1 MHEIVNFIDN
11 HTIVLGY
18 GDVGHRVVRRLT
30 SAGVLFVVVDSD
42 EEVFRDVDFTH
53 LTGNA
58 ASESTLKKVAVE
70 RASTVI
76 MALESDPDIIFAI
89 LVTRKLNPNS
99 VILARANEVD
109 SIDKMYKAGADY
121 VASLSIIA
129 GQMLGRIALLA
140 HDHPLREE
148 TIMMY
153 EGIEIEKYTVN
164 SSSLLVGKTLA
175 EIDLHNTIGCTV
187 IGIYAGDKAIS
198 EIDPHSVI
206 KEDMTLA
213 VLGTVEQ
220 IKGFR
225 DKFVR

>member
-1 MHEIVNFIDN
+1 MHEIVDFIDN

-18 GDVGHRVVRRLT
+18 GDVGHRVVKRLT

-76 MALESDPDIIFAI
+76 MTLGSDSDIIFAI
-89 LVTRKLNPNS
+89 LVTRKLNPTS
-99 VILARANEVD
+99 VILARANEIH

-129 GQMLGRIALLA
+129 GQILGRIALLP

-153 EGIEIEKYTVN
+153 EGIEIEKYTVS

-175 EIDLHNTIGCTV
+175 EIDLRNTIGCTV
-187 IGIYAGDKAIS
+187 IGIYTGDKASS
-198 EIDPHSVI
+198 EIDSYSVI
-206 KEDMTLA
+206 EEDMTLA
-213 VLGTVEQ
+213 VLGSVEQ
-220 IKGFR
+220 IKEFR
-225 DKFVR
+225 EKFVR

>member
-1 MHEIVNFIDN
+1 MHETVNFIDN
-11 HTIVLGY
+11 HIIVLGY
-18 GDVGHRVVRRLT
+18 GDVGHRVVKRLT

-53 LTGNA
+53 LIGNA

-76 MALESDPDIIFAI
+76 MTLGSDFDIIFAI
-89 LVTRKLNPNS
+89 LVTRKLNPYS
-99 VILARANEVD
+99 VILAMANEVD

-129 GQMLGRIALLA
+129 GQMLGRIALLPQ
-140 HDHPLREE
+140 DHSLREE

-153 EGIEIEKYTVN
+153 EGIEIEKYTI
-164 SSSLLVGKTLA
+164 SSSSSMVGKTLA
-175 EIDLHNTIGCTV
+175 ELDLRNTIGCNV

-198 EIDPHSVI
+198 DIDSKTVI

-213 VLGTVEQ
+213 VLGSVEQ
-220 IKGFR
+220 IKEFR
-225 DKFVR
+225 EKFVR

>member
-1 MHEIVNFIDN
+1 MHETVNFIDN

-18 GDVGHRVVRRLT
+18 GDVGHRVVKRLT

-89 LVTRKLNPNS
+89 LVTRKLNPGS
-99 VILARANEVD
+99 VILARAND
-109 SIDKMYKAGADY
+109 IRSIDKMYKAGADY

-153 EGIEIEKYTVN
+153 EGIEIEKYTVS
-164 SSSLLVGKTLA
+164 SSSLMVGKTLA
-175 EIDLHNTIGCTV
+175 EIDLHSTIGCTV
-187 IGIYAGDKAIS
+187 IGIYSGGKASS

-206 KEDMTLA
+206 EEDMTLA
-213 VLGTVEQ
+213 ILGSMEQ
-220 IKGFR
+220 IKEFHE
-225 DKFVR
+225 KFVR

>member
-1 MHEIVNFIDN
+1 MHETVNFIDN

-18 GDVGHRVVRRLT
+18 GDVGHRVVKRLT

-53 LTGNA
+53 FTGNA

-70 RASTVI
+70 RAFTVI

-89 LVTRKLNPNS
+89 LVTRRLNPNS
-99 VILARANEVD
+99 VILARAND
-109 SIDKMYKAGADY
+109 IHSIDKMYKAGADY

-153 EGIEIEKYTVN
+153 EGIEIEKYTVS
-164 SSSLLVGKTLA
+164 SSSLLAGKTLA
-175 EIDLHNTIGCTV
+175 ELDLHSTIGCTV
-187 IGIYAGDKAIS
+187 IGIYAGDKAS
-198 EIDPHSVI
+198 PEIDPHSVI
-206 KEDMTLA
+206 EEDMTLA
-213 VLGTVEQ
+213 ILGSIEQ
-220 IKGFR
+220 IKEFR
-225 DKFVR
+225 EKFVR

>member
-1 MHEIVNFIDN
+1 MHETVNFIDN

-18 GDVGHRVVRRLT
+18 GDVGHRVVKRLT

-76 MALESDPDIIFAI
+76 MTLDSDSDIIFAI

-99 VILARANEVD
+99 VILARANEVH

-129 GQMLGRIALLA
+129 GQILGRIVLLP

-153 EGIEIEKYTVN
+153 EGIEIEKYTIS

-175 EIDLHNTIGCTV
+175 ELDLLNTIGCNV
-187 IGIYAGDKAIS
+187 IGIFAGDKASS
-198 EIDPHSVI
+198 EIAPQTVI
-206 KEDMTLA
+206 EEDMTLA
-213 VLGTVEQ
+213 VLGSVEQ

-225 DKFVR
+225 EKFVR

>member
-1 MHEIVNFIDN
+1 MHETVNFIDN

-18 GDVGHRVVRRLT
+18 GDVGNRVVKRLG

-53 LTGNA
+53 FTGNA

-99 VILARANEVD
+99 VILARAND
-109 SIDKMYKAGADY
+109 IHSIDKMYKAGADY

-153 EGIEIEKYTVN
+153 EGIEIEKYTIS

-175 EIDLHNTIGCTV
+175 ELDLLNTIGCNV
-187 IGIYAGDKAIS
+187 IGIDAGDKASS
-198 EIDPHSVI
+198 EIDPKTVI

-213 VLGTVEQ
+213 VLGNVEQ
-220 IKGFR
+220 IKEFR
-225 DKFVR
+225 EKFVR

>member
-1 MHEIVNFIDN
+1 MHESVNFIDN
-11 HTIVLGY
+11 HIIVLGY
-18 GDVGHRVVRRLT
+18 GEVGHRVVKRLT

-42 EEVFRDVDFTH
+42 EEVFKDVEFTH

-58 ASESTLKKVAVE
+58 ASESILKKVAVE

-76 MALESDPDIIFAI
+76 MTLGSDSDITFAI

-99 VILARANEVD
+99 VILAMANEVH

-129 GQMLGRIALLA
+129 GQILGRIALLP
-140 HDHPLREE
+140 HNHPLREE

-153 EGIEIEKYTVN
+153 EGIEIEKYTIS

-175 EIDLHNTIGCTV
+175 ELDLLNTIGCNV
-187 IGIYAGDKAIS
+187 IGIDAGDKASS
-198 EIDPHSVI
+198 EIDPKTVI

-213 VLGTVEQ
+213 VLGNVEQ
-220 IKGFR
+220 IKEFR
-225 DKFVR
+225 EKFVR

>member
-1 MHEIVNFIDN
+1 MHETVNFIDN

-18 GDVGHRVVRRLT
+18 GDVGHRVVKRLT

-53 LTGNA
+53 FTGNA

-89 LVTRKLNPNS
+89 LVTRRLNPGS
-99 VILARANEVD
+99 VILARAND
-109 SIDKMYKAGADY
+109 IHSIDKMYKAGADY

-153 EGIEIEKYTVN
+153 EGIEIEKYTVS
-164 SSSLLVGKTLA
+164 SSSLLAGKTLA
-175 EIDLHNTIGCTV
+175 ELDLHSTIGCTV
-187 IGIYAGDKAIS
+187 IGIYAGDKARS

-206 KEDMTLA
+206 NEDMTLA
-213 VLGTVEQ
+213 ILGSMEQ
-220 IKGFR
+220 IKEFR
-225 DKFVR
+225 EKFVR

>member
-18 GDVGHRVVRRLT
+18 GDVGHRVVKRLI
-30 SAGVLFVVVDSD
+30 SAGVLFVVVDSN
-42 EEVFRDVDFTH
+42 EKVFKDVDFTH

-76 MALESDPDIIFAI
+76 ITLGSDSDIIFAI

-99 VILARANEVD
+99 VILARAND
-109 SIDKMYKAGADY
+109 IPSIDKMYKAGADY

-129 GQMLGRIALLA
+129 GQILGRIVVFP
-140 HDHPLREE
+140 HNHPQREE

-153 EGIEIEKYTVN
+153 EGIEIEKYTVS
-164 SSSLLVGKTLA
+164 SSSLLAGKTLA
-175 EIDLHNTIGCTV
+175 ELDLRNTIGCTV
-187 IGIYAGDKAIS
+187 IGIYAGDKARS
-198 EIDPHSVI
+198 EIDPYTVI
-206 KEDMTLA
+206 EKDMTLA
-213 VLGTVEQ
+213 VLGSVEQ

-225 DKFVR
+225 EKFVR

>member
-18 GDVGHRVVRRLT
+18 GDVGHRVVKRLT

-42 EEVFRDVDFTH
+42 EEVFKDVDFTH

-58 ASESTLKKVAVE
+58 ASEFTLKKLAVQ

-76 MALESDPDIIFAI
+76 MTLESDPDTIFAI
-89 LVTRKLNPNS
+89 LVTRKLNPSS
-99 VILARANEVD
+99 VILARAND
-109 SIDKMYKAGADY
+109 IHSIDKMYKAGADY

-140 HDHPLREE
+140 HDHPFREE

-175 EIDLHNTIGCTV
+175 EIDLRNTIGCTV
-187 IGIYAGDKAIS
+187 IGIYAGDKASS
-198 EIDPHSVI
+198 EIKPSTVI
-206 KEDMTLA
+206 EEDMTLA
-213 VLGTVEQ
+213 VLGNVEQ

-225 DKFVR
+225 EKFVR

>member
-18 GDVGHRVVRRLT
+18 GDVGHRVVKRLT
-30 SAGVLFVVVDSD
+30 SAGVLIVVVDSD
-42 EEVFRDVDFTH
+42 EEVFKDVDFTH

-76 MALESDPDIIFAI
+76 MALGSDPDTIFAI

-99 VILARANEVD
+99 VILARAND
-109 SIDKMYKAGADY
+109 IHSIDKMYKAGADY
-121 VASLSIIA
+121 VASLSIVS

>member
-18 GDVGHRVVRRLT
+18 GDVGHRVVKRLT
-30 SAGVLFVVVDSD
+30 SAGVLFVAVDSS

-76 MALESDPDIIFAI
+76 MALGSDPDIIFAI
-89 LVTRKLNPNS
+89 LVTRKLNSNCI
-99 VILARANEVD
+99 ILARAND
-109 SIDKMYKAGADY
+109 IHSIDKMYKAGADY

-153 EGIEIEKYTVN
+153 EGIEIEKYTVS

-175 EIDLHNTIGCTV
+175 ELDLRNTIGCTV
-187 IGIYAGDKAIS
+187 IGIYAGDKASS

-206 KEDMTLA
+206 EEDMTLA
-213 VLGTVEQ
+213 ILGSIEQ
-220 IKGFR
+220 IKEFR
-225 DKFVR
+225 EKFVI

>member
-18 GDVGHRVVRRLT
+18 GDVGHRVVQRLT

-42 EEVFRDVDFTH
+42 EEVFKDVDFTH

-58 ASESTLKKVAVE
+58 TSESTLKKVLVE

-76 MALESDPDIIFAI
+76 MTLESDSDTIFAI
-89 LVTRKLNPNS
+89 LVTRRLNPNS
-99 VILARANEVD
+99 VILARAND
-109 SIDKMYKAGADY
+109 IHSIDKMYKAGADY

-129 GQMLGRIALLA
+129 GQMLGRIAVLPY
-140 HDHPLREE
+140 DHPLKEE

-175 EIDLHNTIGCTV
+175 EIDLRNTIGCTV
-187 IGIYAGDKAIS
+187 IGIIVGDEASS
-198 EIDPHSVI
+198 EIDPNTVI
-206 KEDMTLA
+206 EENMTLA
-213 VLGTVEQ
+213 VLGSMEQ

-225 DKFVR
+225 EKFVR

>member
-1 MHEIVNFIDN
+1 MHETVNFIDN

-18 GDVGHRVVRRLT
+18 GDVGHRVVKRLT

-42 EEVFRDVDFTH
+42 EEVFNDVDFTH

-99 VILARANEVD
+99 VILARSND
-109 SIDKMYKAGADY
+109 IHSIDKMYKAGADY

-129 GQMLGRIALLA
+129 GQMLGRIALLP
-140 HDHPLREE
+140 HDRPLREE

-153 EGIEIEKYTVN
+153 EGIEIEKYTV
-164 SSSLLVGKTLA
+164 SSSSSLVGKTLA
-175 EIDLHNTIGCTV
+175 EIDLRNTIGCAV
-187 IGIYAGDKAIS
+187 IGIYARDKASS
-198 EIDPHSVI
+198 EIEPSTVI
-206 KEDMTLA
+206 EEDMILA
-213 VLGTVEQ
+213 VLGSVEQ

-225 DKFVR
+225 EKFVR